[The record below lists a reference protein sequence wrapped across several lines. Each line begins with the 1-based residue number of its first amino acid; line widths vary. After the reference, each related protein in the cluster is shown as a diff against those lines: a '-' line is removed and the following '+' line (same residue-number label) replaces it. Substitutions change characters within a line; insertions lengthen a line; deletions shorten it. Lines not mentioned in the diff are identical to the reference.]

1 MNIYSWTF
9 SEYLQIYE
17 EATQQVYNVYI
28 NTYIGMCAC
37 LCTLYKGNTIIRIER
52 KHADKSYVI

>member
-1 MNIYSWTF
+1 M
-9 SEYLQIYE
+9 
-17 EATQQVYNVYI
+17 YN
-28 NTYIGMCAC
+28 TCACAC